1 MKLAKSFGAL
11 LLAVAL
17 LAGFCLPG
25 ALPLR
30 AAAASDELLLWD
42 FEQAEMQPGKNLFP
56 TSCGADPVFS
66 TEQFTQGAGALK
78 KPLIQQGVYPNM
90 FRLNRSAPA
99 DLREYKAIH
108 IDLYIGD
115 IGVWNAYWKNYTVLQ
130 FHEQQLVQGENGTP
144 ASLSVALSAYDLA
157 QGWNTLEIDVSTVPM
172 TALQAIALSN
182 YDPDHSGS
190 KTTATEAKNNG
201 NYSPVTDDAKM
212 TLYFDNCVAVKTPDE
227 LVIGSCDN
235 GTGESIGVAGVVNSV
250 NYQSDVAKK
259 SQGKSSLLFQLGGH
273 AATERGQWPN
283 HLRVALP
290 QAVDLSEYNTL
301 RFDIYISDIETYR
314 KYWADSMAFRMFDAS
329 LGTGV
334 LNDNA
339 PSVYW
344 CMMPS
349 DLKQGW
355 NTLTFDISA
364 QADKGELKS
373 VQTFL
378 LQPAKA
384 LPSDPVTNSNNSNG
398 ASNFHTD
405 GSAADTTYG
414 DVTAVKTYVD
424 AFRVS
429 KERTTYF
436 GFRQTDRTNKNISW
450 PNGYGNLSASA
461 LHYNPQA
468 SDYSVFS
475 MTFTGNVAGWANT
488 AGYVTQRPFALQNGQ
503 VLDVDVYLSEES
515 AASWN
520 DKWVTS
526 DARPLFR
533 FYNTSVGAA
542 IDESEADAIAWL
554 PKDQLKAGWNTYQIT
569 IHTEYMGDSSN
580 SVGRGQ
586 LEAIDELTFCAASE
600 KALYWSYRTAHA
612 GKQVEPTTVPADA
625 KPVEFV
631 IDNIRP
637 HEEARATGSSSW
649 RPLNGQKNAYV
660 CFAPTQL
667 TASLKLNYAE
677 DAVRQLRLERS
688 FAVFSKDGGVLKG
701 QVAVGTGAQLDV
713 YNEYGDPL
721 AEKQTAV
728 LLGDLNGDA
737 TITLADV
744 KSTRGAILGTSPLSG
759 AAEQAADF
767 NRSEAVDILDLVQ
780 INLRSAAINP

>member
-1 MKLAKSFGAL
+1 MKLAKSLGAL

-30 AAAASDELLLWD
+30 AAAASDELLLWG
-42 FEQAEMQPGKNLFP
+42 FENDEMQLGTNLFP
-56 TSCGADPVFS
+56 RGTGVDPAFS

-99 DLREYKAIH
+99 DLSEYKAIH
-108 IDLYIGD
+108 IDLYISD

-130 FHEQQLVQGENGTP
+130 FHEQQLVQGDNRTKA

-182 YDPDHSGS
+182 NDPNHSGS
-190 KTTATEAKNNG
+190 FSTDVYASNNS
-201 NYSPVTDDAKM
+201 NYNPFTDDAKM
-212 TLYFDNCVAVKTPDE
+212 NLYVDNCVAVKTPDE

-235 GTGESIGVAGVVNSV
+235 GTGESIGVTGVPFSPA
-250 NYQSDVAKK
+250 YQTAVATK
-259 SQGKSSLLFQLGGH
+259 SQGKSSLYYQLGGH
-273 AATERGQWPN
+273 WNSAANARGPWPN
-283 HLRVALP
+283 HLRVTLP

-314 KYWADSMAFRMFDAS
+314 TYWADIMAFRLFDRGLANQVAS
-329 LGTGV
+329 K
-334 LNDNA
+334 
-339 PSVYW
+339 YW
-344 CMMPS
+344 CMMPG

-355 NTLTFDISA
+355 NTVTFDISA
-364 QADKGELKS
+364 AADKGEL
-373 VQTFL
+373 TAINIIN
-378 LQPAKA
+378 LQPAISA
-384 LPSDPVTNSNNSNG
+384 PSGSVTDANSHNAASCFIENGTLPDY
-398 ASNFHTD
+398 
-405 GSAADTTYG
+405 TYG
-414 DVTAVKTYVD
+414 DAATVVTYVD
-424 AFRVS
+424 NFRVS

-436 GFRQTDRTNKNISW
+436 NFRQTDRTDKKLEF
-450 PNGYGNLSASA
+450 PNGYGTFASTSLRYDA
-461 LHYNPQA
+461 QA
-468 SDYSVFS
+468 SDYSTLH
-475 MTFTGNVAGWANT
+475 MTFTGNGGGWANT
-488 AGYVTQRPFALQNGQ
+488 TGYVTQRPFALQNGQ

-515 AASWN
+515 AANWN

-526 DARPLFR
+526 DARPIFR
-533 FYNTSVGAA
+533 FYNTSAG
-542 IDESEADAIAWL
+542 EGKNYTQSDAIAWL

-569 IHTEYMGDSSN
+569 IHTEHLGDSAQA
-580 SVGRGQ
+580 VGRGS
-586 LEAIDELTFCAASE
+586 LDAIDELTFCPARE
-600 KALYWSYRTAHA
+600 GALYWSYFTDADGNCR
-612 GKQVEPTTVPADA
+612 PTTVPADA

-649 RPLNGQKNAYV
+649 RPLNGQKDAYV
-660 CFAPTQL
+660 CFAPTRL
-667 TASLKLNYAE
+667 SNTLKLNYAE

-721 AEKQTAV
+721 AEKQTVV

-737 TITLADV
+737 TITLVDV
-744 KSTRGAILGTSPLSG
+744 KSARGAILGTSPLSG